1 MAVKMKFL
9 CLTSVLF
16 SFLEHIYVMADTK
29 PAELDPAIEKEEE
42 RQVIKTHKI
51 DSSTI
56 LMLLGLL
63 LLTILTI
70 WFFKFRRFR
79 FVHESGLSMIYGM
92 IVGVI
97 IRYANPD
104 QETTPPHVKIINS
117 GNVSY
122 TANKAPESVLL
133 DLADRNR
140 SVTVQYNIWGEVSEQ
155 ETKMSQL
162 IMAVT
167 FDPELFFNVLLP
179 FIIFEAGYSMKRRHF
194 FRNLGSI
201 MTFAFIGTTISCV
214 VVGGIMYGV
223 TRLMQLTSFTLNDC
237 FFFGAIISATDP
249 VTVLAIFSDLK
260 ADVDLF
266 AFIFGESVL
275 NDAVAIVLSGAVDNY
290 GSSASKSGESQ
301 GFSAHAFFSSL
312 GNFVGIFAGAFA
324 IGSLIGCVTSLLTK
338 FTKIRDFPLLE
349 TAMFFLMSYMSFQ
362 ACEAAG
368 LTGIVA
374 VLFCGI
380 TQAHYT
386 YNNLSIESKIRTKQL
401 FELMNFLAENFVFL
415 YIGVAVFTFHSQEW
429 NIFFILSAILAVF
442 IARFFNI
449 YPLSLLLNL
458 GRKNKISRPFMHM
471 MMFSGLRGAIAFALA
486 IRNTSTEARK
496 LMVSA
501 TMIIVIITVILG
513 GGLTTPMLGWLQIR
527 VGVEDEKE
535 MTNFAGPSGKKKWQR
550 QYSTMENMKDDAQ
563 PPTREDNNSQQALPL
578 LKGNADETETKKKD
592 KAYLVGKWHHFDV
605 RILKPFLTH
614 SRPTL
619 METLPACCMPLARLL
634 TTEEQMLEGKSHI
647 EEDSDTDM
655 IIDHRE
661 LSIGEGSSNNV
672 SAVTTPQPGFQEV
685 QIHNPANQ
693 NQGEDSVLRGAF
705 KPKNI
710 CVNIAGPSGDRV

>member
-1 MAVKMKFL
+1 MAVKTSL
-9 CLTSVLF
+9 ICLTSLLLGVLREQF
-16 SFLEHIYVMADTK
+16 VMAAD
-29 PAELDPAIEKEEE
+29 PAVLEPAIEKEEE
-42 RQVIKTHKI
+42 QQVIQTHKI

-97 IRYANPD
+97 IRYASFKPD
-104 QETTPPHVKIINS
+104 TKPPHVKIVES

-122 TANKAPESVLL
+122 STSKAPESVLL
-133 DLADRNR
+133 DLKGQRNG
-140 SVTVQYNIWGEVSEQ
+140 SITVQYNIWGEVSEEEQ
-155 ETKMSQL
+155 QLSQL
-162 IMAVT
+162 VMAVT

-201 MTFAFIGTTISCV
+201 MAFAFVGTTISCV

-223 TRLMQLTSFTLNDC
+223 TRLMDISFTLNDC

-275 NDAVAIVLSGAVDNY
+275 NDAVAIVLSGAVETY
-290 GSSASKSGESQ
+290 GSSASKSGESK
-301 GFSAHAFFSSL
+301 GFSVHAFFSSL

-324 IGSLIGCVTSLLTK
+324 IGSLIGCFTALLTK
-338 FTKIRDFPLLE
+338 YTKIRDFPLLE

-386 YNNLSIESKIRTKQL
+386 YNNLSVESKLRTKQL

-429 NIFFILSAILAVF
+429 NILFILSAIMAIF

-458 GRKNKISRPFMHM
+458 GRKNKITRPFMHM

-486 IRNTSTEARK
+486 IRNTATEARK

-501 TMIIVIITVILG
+501 TMIIVIVTVILG

-527 VGVEDEKE
+527 VGVEEEKE
-535 MTNFAGPSGKKKWQR
+535 MTNFASPSGQENGRKGKWQR
-550 QYSTMENMKDDAQ
+550 QYSTMENMRDDSQ
-563 PPTREDNNSQQALPL
+563 SQTQEDSNSQQVLPL
-578 LKGNADETETKKKD
+578 LKGNAEETESKKRD
-592 KAYLVGKWHHFDV
+592 KAYLVGKWHNFDV
-605 RILKPFLTH
+605 RILKPILTH

-634 TTEEQMLEGKSHI
+634 TTEEQMAEGRSHI

-661 LSIGEGSSNNV
+661 LSIGEGSSSNI
-672 SAVTTPQPGFQEV
+672 SAAATPQPDFQQVE
-685 QIHNPANQ
+685 IHNPANQ
-693 NQGEDSVLRGAF
+693 PIRKCKTLVKPMVWFPQLVLA
-705 KPKNI
+705 KQ
-710 CVNIAGPSGDRV
+710 

>member
-1 MAVKMKFL
+1 MAVKTSL
-9 CLTSVLF
+9 ICLTSLLLGVLREQF
-16 SFLEHIYVMADTK
+16 VMAAD
-29 PAELDPAIEKEEE
+29 PAVLEPAIEKEEE
-42 RQVIKTHKI
+42 QQVIQTHKI

-97 IRYANPD
+97 IRYASFKPD
-104 QETTPPHVKIINS
+104 TKPPHVKIVES

-122 TANKAPESVLL
+122 STSKAPESVLL
-133 DLADRNR
+133 DLKGQRNG
-140 SVTVQYNIWGEVSEQ
+140 SITVQYNIWGEVSEEEQ
-155 ETKMSQL
+155 QLSQL
-162 IMAVT
+162 VMAVT

-201 MTFAFIGTTISCV
+201 MAFAFVGTTISCV

-223 TRLMQLTSFTLNDC
+223 TRLMDISFTLNDC

-275 NDAVAIVLSGAVDNY
+275 NDAVAIVLSGAVETY
-290 GSSASKSGESQ
+290 GSSASKSGESK
-301 GFSAHAFFSSL
+301 GFSVHAFFSSL

-324 IGSLIGCVTSLLTK
+324 IGSLIGCFTALLTK
-338 FTKIRDFPLLE
+338 YTKIRDFPLLE

-386 YNNLSIESKIRTKQL
+386 YNNLSVESKLRTKQL

-429 NIFFILSAILAVF
+429 NILFILSAIMAIF

-458 GRKNKISRPFMHM
+458 GRKNKITRPFMHM

-486 IRNTSTEARK
+486 IRNTATEARK

-501 TMIIVIITVILG
+501 TMIIVIVTVILG

-527 VGVEDEKE
+527 VGVEEEKE
-535 MTNFAGPSGKKKWQR
+535 MTNFASPSG
-550 QYSTMENMKDDAQ
+550 
-563 PPTREDNNSQQALPL
+563 
-578 LKGNADETETKKKD
+578 GNAEETESKKRD
-592 KAYLVGKWHHFDV
+592 KAYLVGKWHNFDV
-605 RILKPFLTH
+605 RILKPILTH

-634 TTEEQMLEGKSHI
+634 TTEEQMAEGRSHI

-661 LSIGEGSSNNV
+661 LSIGEGSSSNI
-672 SAVTTPQPGFQEV
+672 SAAATPQPDFQQVE
-685 QIHNPANQ
+685 IHNPANQ
-693 NQGEDSVLRGAF
+693 VKEVGSEGGGVYQQ
-705 KPKNI
+705 KNI
-710 CVNIAGPSGDRV
+710 CVNIPGSSGDRV

>member
-1 MAVKMKFL
+1 MAVKAKLL
-9 CLTSVLF
+9 CWISLLCCVLIQPF
-16 SFLEHIYVMADTK
+16 TMANAPAHLE
-29 PAELDPAIEKEEE
+29 PAIEKEEE
-42 RQVIKTHKI
+42 KQVIQTHKI

-97 IRYANPD
+97 IKYGSFQPS
-104 QETTPPHVKIINS
+104 TKPPHVEIINT
-117 GNVSY
+117 GNNTY
-122 TANKAPESVLL
+122 PDDEAPESVLL
-133 DLADRNR
+133 SVRNK
-140 SVTVQYNIWGEVSEQ
+140 SMTIKYNIWGEVTE
-155 ETKMSQL
+155 ENKALSQL
-162 IMAVT
+162 VMAVT

-201 MTFAFIGTTISCV
+201 MAFAFIGTTISCV
-214 VVGGIMYGV
+214 VVGGFMFGV
-223 TRLMQLTSFTLNDC
+223 TRLMNLTSFSLNDC

-260 ADVDLF
+260 VDVDLF

-275 NDAVAIVLSGAVDNY
+275 NDAVAIVLSGAVETY
-290 GSSASKSGESQ
+290 GSSASQSGESQ
-301 GFSAHAFFSSL
+301 GFSVHAFFSSL

-324 IGSLIGCVTSLLTK
+324 IGSLIGCATAILTK

-386 YNNLSIESKIRTKQL
+386 YNNLSVESKLRTKQL

-415 YIGVAVFTFHSQEW
+415 YIGVAVFTFHSQKW
-429 NIFFILSAILAVF
+429 NPLFILAALISIF

-458 GRKNKISRPFMHM
+458 GRKNKITRPFMHM

-486 IRNTSTEARK
+486 IRNTSTESRQ

-501 TMIIVIITVILG
+501 TMMIVIITVILG

-527 VGVEDEKE
+527 VGVEEEKE
-535 MTNFAGPSGKKKWQR
+535 MTSFAGPAGQDNNKKGKWQR
-550 QYSTMENMKDDAQ
+550 QYSTMENMRDDAQ
-563 PPTREDNNSQQALPL
+563 PQMGSGQESEQR
-578 LKGNADETETKKKD
+578 KRD
-592 KAYLVGKWHHFDV
+592 KAYLVGKWHNFDV
-605 RILKPFLTH
+605 RILKPLLTH

-619 METLPACCMPLARLL
+619 METLPACCLPITRLL
-634 TTEEQMLEGKSHI
+634 TTEEQLLEGRSHI

-661 LSIGEGSSNNV
+661 LSIGEGTSNNT
-672 SAVTTPQPGFQEV
+672 SAASTPQPGFQQVE
-685 QIHNPANQ
+685 IHNPTNQ
-693 NQGEDSVLRGAF
+693 TFQLEVNFDSGGALQ
-705 KPKNI
+705 PRNMCINI
-710 CVNIAGPSGDRV
+710 PGPPGDRV

>member
-1 MAVKMKFL
+1 MANAPAH
-9 CLTSVLF
+9 
-16 SFLEHIYVMADTK
+16 LE
-29 PAELDPAIEKEEE
+29 PAIEKEEE
-42 RQVIKTHKI
+42 KQVIQTHKI

-97 IRYANPD
+97 IKYGSFQPS
-104 QETTPPHVKIINS
+104 TKPPHVEIINT
-117 GNVSY
+117 GNNTY
-122 TANKAPESVLL
+122 PDDEAPESVLL
-133 DLADRNR
+133 SVRNK
-140 SVTVQYNIWGEVSEQ
+140 STTIKYNIWGEVTE
-155 ETKMSQL
+155 ENKALSQL
-162 IMAVT
+162 VMAVT

-201 MTFAFIGTTISCV
+201 MAFAFIGTTISCV
-214 VVGGIMYGV
+214 VVGGFMFGV
-223 TRLMQLTSFTLNDC
+223 TRLMNLTSFSLNDC

-260 ADVDLF
+260 VDVDLF

-275 NDAVAIVLSGAVDNY
+275 NDAVAIVLSGAVETY
-290 GSSASKSGESQ
+290 GSSASQSGESQ
-301 GFSAHAFFSSL
+301 GFSVHAFFSSL

-324 IGSLIGCVTSLLTK
+324 IGSLIGCATAILTK

-386 YNNLSIESKIRTKQL
+386 YNNLSVESKLRTKQL

-415 YIGVAVFTFHSQEW
+415 YIGVAVFTFHSQKW
-429 NIFFILSAILAVF
+429 NPLFILAALISIF

-458 GRKNKISRPFMHM
+458 GRKNKITRPFMHM

-486 IRNTSTEARK
+486 IRNTSTESRQ

-501 TMIIVIITVILG
+501 TMMIVIITVILG

-527 VGVEDEKE
+527 VGVEEEKE
-535 MTNFAGPSGKKKWQR
+535 MTSFAGPAGGSGQESEQR
-550 QYSTMENMKDDAQ
+550 K
-563 PPTREDNNSQQALPL
+563 R
-578 LKGNADETETKKKD
+578 D
-592 KAYLVGKWHHFDV
+592 KAYLVGKWHNFDV
-605 RILKPFLTH
+605 RILKPLLTH

-619 METLPACCMPLARLL
+619 METLPACCLPIARLL
-634 TTEEQMLEGKSHI
+634 TTEEQLLEGRSHI

-661 LSIGEGSSNNV
+661 LSIGEGTSNNT
-672 SAVTTPQPGFQEV
+672 SAASTPQPGFQQVE
-685 QIHNPANQ
+685 IHNPTNQ
-693 NQGEDSVLRGAF
+693 TFQLEVNFDSGGALQ
-705 KPKNI
+705 PKNMCI
-710 CVNIAGPSGDRV
+710 NIPGPPGDRV

>member
-1 MAVKMKFL
+1 MAVNAKLL
-9 CLTSVLF
+9 CWTSLLWCI
-16 SFLEHIYVMADTK
+16 LEYTFIMAQT
-29 PAELDPAIEKEEE
+29 PSPLGPAIEKEEE
-42 RQVIKTHKI
+42 KLVIQTHKI

-92 IVGVI
+92 IVGI
-97 IRYANPD
+97 IIKYASSEPD
-104 QETTPPHVKIINS
+104 STPPHVKIVDS
-117 GNVSY
+117 GNTTYSGS
-122 TANKAPESVLL
+122 KAPESVLL
-133 DLADRNR
+133 NLKND
-140 SVTVQYNIWGEVSEQ
+140 SIIVKYNIWGEVTQ
-155 ETKMSQL
+155 ENKALSQL
-162 IMAVT
+162 VNAVT

-201 MTFAFIGTTISCV
+201 MAFAFIGTTISCV

-223 TRLMQLTSFTLNDC
+223 TRLMDLKFSLNDC

-275 NDAVAIVLSGAVDNY
+275 NDAVAIVLSGAVENY
-290 GSSASKSGESQ
+290 GSSVSKSGEST
-301 GFSAHAFFSSL
+301 GFSVHAFFSSL
-312 GNFVGIFAGAFA
+312 GNFVGIFTGAFA
-324 IGSLIGCVTSLLTK
+324 IGSLIGCITALLTK
-338 FTKIRDFPLLE
+338 YTKIRDFPLLE
-349 TAMFFLMSYMSFQ
+349 TALFFLMSYMSFQ

-386 YNNLSIESKIRTKQL
+386 YNNLSVESKLRTKQL

-415 YIGVAVFTFHSQEW
+415 YIGVAVFTFHSQIW
-429 NIFFILSAILAVF
+429 NPLFILTSLLSAL

-486 IRNTSTEARK
+486 IRNTSTEPRQI
-496 LMVSA
+496 MVSA
-501 TMIIVIITVILG
+501 TMMIVIVTVILG

-527 VGVEDEKE
+527 VGVEEEKE
-535 MTNFAGPSGKKKWQR
+535 MTNFAGSSAKGKWQR
-550 QYSTMENMKDDAQ
+550 QYSTMENMRDDNQAQ
-563 PPTREDNNSQQALPL
+563 RQEDHNSHQVLPL
-578 LKGNADETETKKKD
+578 LEESGEDSQQKKKD
-592 KAYLVGKWHHFDV
+592 KAYLVGKWHNFDV

-619 METLPACCMPLARLL
+619 METLPACCMPLAKLL
-634 TTEEQMLEGKSHI
+634 TTEEQLLQGRTHI

-661 LSIGEGSSNNV
+661 LSIGEGTSNNT
-672 SAVTTPQPGFQEV
+672 SAASTPQQGFQEV
-685 QIHNPANQ
+685 EIHNPNNQ
-693 NQGEDSVLRGAF
+693 KLGADVDLGGAPHT
-705 KPKNI
+705 KTISINI
-710 CVNIAGPSGDRV
+710 PGPSGDRV

>member
-1 MAVKMKFL
+1 MANAPAH
-9 CLTSVLF
+9 
-16 SFLEHIYVMADTK
+16 LE
-29 PAELDPAIEKEEE
+29 PAIEKEEE
-42 RQVIKTHKI
+42 KQVIQTHKI

-97 IRYANPD
+97 IKYGSFQPS
-104 QETTPPHVKIINS
+104 TKPPHVEIINT
-117 GNVSY
+117 GNNTY
-122 TANKAPESVLL
+122 PDDQAPESVLL
-133 DLADRNR
+133 SVRNK
-140 SVTVQYNIWGEVSEQ
+140 SMTIKYNIWGEVTE
-155 ETKMSQL
+155 ENKALSQL
-162 IMAVT
+162 VMAVT

-201 MTFAFIGTTISCV
+201 MAFAFIGTTISCV
-214 VVGGIMYGV
+214 VVGGFMFGV
-223 TRLMQLTSFTLNDC
+223 TRLMNLTSFSLNDC

-260 ADVDLF
+260 VDVDLF

-275 NDAVAIVLSGAVDNY
+275 NDAVAIVLSGAVETY
-290 GSSASKSGESQ
+290 GSSASQSGESQ
-301 GFSAHAFFSSL
+301 GFSVHAFFSSL

-324 IGSLIGCVTSLLTK
+324 IGSLIGCATAILTK

-386 YNNLSIESKIRTKQL
+386 YNNLSVESKLRTKQL

-415 YIGVAVFTFHSQEW
+415 YIGVAVFTFHSQKW
-429 NIFFILSAILAVF
+429 NPFFILAALISIF

-458 GRKNKISRPFMHM
+458 GRKNKITRPFMHM

-486 IRNTSTEARK
+486 IRNTSTESRQ

-501 TMIIVIITVILG
+501 TMMIVIITVILG

-527 VGVEDEKE
+527 VGVEEEKE
-535 MTNFAGPSGKKKWQR
+535 MTSFAGPAGLHYRHAGFYSSIPGSGQESEQR
-550 QYSTMENMKDDAQ
+550 K
-563 PPTREDNNSQQALPL
+563 R
-578 LKGNADETETKKKD
+578 D
-592 KAYLVGKWHHFDV
+592 KAYLVGKWHNFDV
-605 RILKPFLTH
+605 RILKPLLTH

-619 METLPACCMPLARLL
+619 METLPACCLPITRLL
-634 TTEEQMLEGKSHI
+634 TTEEQLLEGRSHI

-661 LSIGEGSSNNV
+661 LSIGEGTSNNT
-672 SAVTTPQPGFQEV
+672 SAASTPQPGFQQVE
-685 QIHNPANQ
+685 IHNPTNQ
-693 NQGEDSVLRGAF
+693 FQE
-705 KPKNI
+705 
-710 CVNIAGPSGDRV
+710 RV

>member
-1 MAVKMKFL
+1 MAVNAKLL
-9 CLTSVLF
+9 CWTSLLWCI
-16 SFLEHIYVMADTK
+16 LEYTFIMAQT
-29 PAELDPAIEKEEE
+29 PSPLGPAIEKEEE
-42 RQVIKTHKI
+42 KLVIQTHKI

-92 IVGVI
+92 IVGI
-97 IRYANPD
+97 IIKYASSEPD
-104 QETTPPHVKIINS
+104 STPPHVKIVDS
-117 GNVSY
+117 GNTTYSGS
-122 TANKAPESVLL
+122 KAPESVLL
-133 DLADRNR
+133 NLKND
-140 SVTVQYNIWGEVSEQ
+140 SIIVKYNIWGEVTQ
-155 ETKMSQL
+155 ENKALSQL
-162 IMAVT
+162 VNAVT

-201 MTFAFIGTTISCV
+201 MAFAFIGTTISCV

-223 TRLMQLTSFTLNDC
+223 TRLMDLKFSLNDC

-275 NDAVAIVLSGAVDNY
+275 NDAVAIVLSGAVENY
-290 GSSASKSGESQ
+290 GSSVSKSGEST
-301 GFSAHAFFSSL
+301 GFSVHAFFSSL
-312 GNFVGIFAGAFA
+312 GNFVGIFTGAFA
-324 IGSLIGCVTSLLTK
+324 IGSLIGCITALLTK
-338 FTKIRDFPLLE
+338 YTKIRDFPLLE
-349 TAMFFLMSYMSFQ
+349 TALFFLMSYMSFQ

-386 YNNLSIESKIRTKQL
+386 YNNLSVESKLRTKQL

-415 YIGVAVFTFHSQEW
+415 YIGVAVFTFHSQIW
-429 NIFFILSAILAVF
+429 NPLFILTSLLSAL

-486 IRNTSTEARK
+486 IRNTSTEPRQI
-496 LMVSA
+496 MVSA
-501 TMIIVIITVILG
+501 TMMIVIVTVILG

-527 VGVEDEKE
+527 VGVEEEKE
-535 MTNFAGPSGKKKWQR
+535 MTNFAGSSAESG
-550 QYSTMENMKDDAQ
+550 
-563 PPTREDNNSQQALPL
+563 EDSQQ
-578 LKGNADETETKKKD
+578 KKKD
-592 KAYLVGKWHHFDV
+592 KAYLVGKWHNFDV

-619 METLPACCMPLARLL
+619 METLPACCMPLAKLL
-634 TTEEQMLEGKSHI
+634 TTEEQLLQGRTHI

-661 LSIGEGSSNNV
+661 LSIGEGTSNNT
-672 SAVTTPQPGFQEV
+672 SAASTPQQGFQEV
-685 QIHNPANQ
+685 EIHNPNNQ
-693 NQGEDSVLRGAF
+693 KLGADVDLGGAPHT
-705 KPKNI
+705 KTISINI
-710 CVNIAGPSGDRV
+710 PGPSGDRV

>member
-1 MAVKMKFL
+1 MANAPAH
-9 CLTSVLF
+9 
-16 SFLEHIYVMADTK
+16 LE
-29 PAELDPAIEKEEE
+29 PAIEKEEE
-42 RQVIKTHKI
+42 KQVIQTHKI

-97 IRYANPD
+97 IKYGSFQPS
-104 QETTPPHVKIINS
+104 TKPPHVEIINT
-117 GNVSY
+117 GNNTY
-122 TANKAPESVLL
+122 PDDEAPESVLL
-133 DLADRNR
+133 SVRNK
-140 SVTVQYNIWGEVSEQ
+140 SMTIKYNIWGEVTE
-155 ETKMSQL
+155 ENKALSQL
-162 IMAVT
+162 VMAVT

-201 MTFAFIGTTISCV
+201 MAFAFIGTTISCV
-214 VVGGIMYGV
+214 VVGGFMFGV
-223 TRLMQLTSFTLNDC
+223 TRLMNLTSFSLNDC

-260 ADVDLF
+260 VDVDLF

-275 NDAVAIVLSGAVDNY
+275 NDAVAIVLSGAVETY
-290 GSSASKSGESQ
+290 GSSASQSGESQ
-301 GFSAHAFFSSL
+301 GFSVHAFFSSL

-324 IGSLIGCVTSLLTK
+324 IGSLIGCATAILTK

-386 YNNLSIESKIRTKQL
+386 YNNLSVESKLRTKQL

-415 YIGVAVFTFHSQEW
+415 YIGVAVFTFHSQKW
-429 NIFFILSAILAVF
+429 NPFFILAALISIF

-458 GRKNKISRPFMHM
+458 GRKNKITRPFMHM

-486 IRNTSTEARK
+486 IRNTSTESRQ

-501 TMIIVIITVILG
+501 TMMIVIITVILG

-527 VGVEDEKE
+527 VGVEEEKE
-535 MTNFAGPSGKKKWQR
+535 MTSFAGPAGGSGQESEQR
-550 QYSTMENMKDDAQ
+550 K
-563 PPTREDNNSQQALPL
+563 R
-578 LKGNADETETKKKD
+578 D
-592 KAYLVGKWHHFDV
+592 KAYLVGKWHNFDV
-605 RILKPFLTH
+605 RILKPLLTH

-619 METLPACCMPLARLL
+619 METLPACCLPITRLL
-634 TTEEQMLEGKSHI
+634 TTEEQLLEGRSHI

-661 LSIGEGSSNNV
+661 LSIGEGTSNNT
-672 SAVTTPQPGFQEV
+672 SAASTPQPGFQQVE
-685 QIHNPANQ
+685 IHNPTNQ
-693 NQGEDSVLRGAF
+693 TFQLEVNFDSGGALQ
-705 KPKNI
+705 PRNMCINI
-710 CVNIAGPSGDRV
+710 PGPPGDRV

>member
-1 MAVKMKFL
+1 MANAPAH
-9 CLTSVLF
+9 
-16 SFLEHIYVMADTK
+16 LE
-29 PAELDPAIEKEEE
+29 PAIEKEEE
-42 RQVIKTHKI
+42 KQVIQTHKI

-97 IRYANPD
+97 IKYGSFQPS
-104 QETTPPHVKIINS
+104 TKPPHVEIINT
-117 GNVSY
+117 GNNTY
-122 TANKAPESVLL
+122 PDDQAPESVLL
-133 DLADRNR
+133 SVRNK
-140 SVTVQYNIWGEVSEQ
+140 SMTIKYNIWGEVTE
-155 ETKMSQL
+155 ENKALSQL
-162 IMAVT
+162 VMAVT

-201 MTFAFIGTTISCV
+201 MAFAFIGTTISCV
-214 VVGGIMYGV
+214 VVGGFMFGV
-223 TRLMQLTSFTLNDC
+223 TRLMNLTSFSLNDC

-260 ADVDLF
+260 VDVDLF

-275 NDAVAIVLSGAVDNY
+275 NDAVAIVLSGAVETY
-290 GSSASKSGESQ
+290 GSSASQSGESQ
-301 GFSAHAFFSSL
+301 GFSVHAFFSSL

-324 IGSLIGCVTSLLTK
+324 IGSLIGCATAILTK

-386 YNNLSIESKIRTKQL
+386 YNNLSVESKLRTKQL

-415 YIGVAVFTFHSQEW
+415 YIGVAVFTFHSQKW
-429 NIFFILSAILAVF
+429 NPLFILAALISIF

-458 GRKNKISRPFMHM
+458 GRKNKITRPFMHM

-486 IRNTSTEARK
+486 IRNTSTESRQ

-501 TMIIVIITVILG
+501 TMMIVIITVILG

-527 VGVEDEKE
+527 VGVEEEKE
-535 MTNFAGPSGKKKWQR
+535 MTSFAGPAGLHYRHAGFYSSIPGSGQESEQR
-550 QYSTMENMKDDAQ
+550 K
-563 PPTREDNNSQQALPL
+563 R
-578 LKGNADETETKKKD
+578 D
-592 KAYLVGKWHHFDV
+592 KAYLVGKWHNFDV
-605 RILKPFLTH
+605 RILKPLLTH

-619 METLPACCMPLARLL
+619 METLPACCLPITRLL
-634 TTEEQMLEGKSHI
+634 TTEEQLLEGRSHI

-661 LSIGEGSSNNV
+661 LSIGEGTSNNT
-672 SAVTTPQPGFQEV
+672 SAASTPQAGFQQVE
-685 QIHNPANQ
+685 IHNPTNQ
-693 NQGEDSVLRGAF
+693 FQE
-705 KPKNI
+705 
-710 CVNIAGPSGDRV
+710 RV

>member
-1 MAVKMKFL
+1 MANAPAH
-9 CLTSVLF
+9 
-16 SFLEHIYVMADTK
+16 LE
-29 PAELDPAIEKEEE
+29 PAIEKEEE
-42 RQVIKTHKI
+42 KQVIQTHKI

-97 IRYANPD
+97 IKYGSFQPS
-104 QETTPPHVKIINS
+104 TKPPHVEIINT
-117 GNVSY
+117 GNNTY
-122 TANKAPESVLL
+122 PDDQAPESVLL
-133 DLADRNR
+133 SVRNK
-140 SVTVQYNIWGEVSEQ
+140 SMTIKYNIWGEVTE
-155 ETKMSQL
+155 ENKALSQL
-162 IMAVT
+162 VMAVT

-201 MTFAFIGTTISCV
+201 MAFAFIGTTISCV
-214 VVGGIMYGV
+214 VVGGFMFGV
-223 TRLMQLTSFTLNDC
+223 TRLMNLTSFSLNDC

-260 ADVDLF
+260 VDVDLF

-275 NDAVAIVLSGAVDNY
+275 NDAVAIVLSGAVETY
-290 GSSASKSGESQ
+290 GSSASQSGESQ
-301 GFSAHAFFSSL
+301 GFSVHAFFSSL

-324 IGSLIGCVTSLLTK
+324 IGSLIGCATAILTK

-386 YNNLSIESKIRTKQL
+386 YNNLSVESKLRTKQL

-415 YIGVAVFTFHSQEW
+415 YIGVAVFTFHSQKW
-429 NIFFILSAILAVF
+429 NPLFILAALISIF

-458 GRKNKISRPFMHM
+458 GRKNKITRPFMHM

-486 IRNTSTEARK
+486 IRNTSTESRQ

-501 TMIIVIITVILG
+501 TMMIVIITVILG

-527 VGVEDEKE
+527 VGVEEEKE
-535 MTNFAGPSGKKKWQR
+535 MTSFAGPAGGSGQESEQR
-550 QYSTMENMKDDAQ
+550 K
-563 PPTREDNNSQQALPL
+563 R
-578 LKGNADETETKKKD
+578 D
-592 KAYLVGKWHHFDV
+592 KAYLVGKWHNFDV
-605 RILKPFLTH
+605 RILKPLLTH

-619 METLPACCMPLARLL
+619 METLPACCLPITRLL
-634 TTEEQMLEGKSHI
+634 TTEEQLLEGRSHI

-661 LSIGEGSSNNV
+661 LSIGEGTSNNT
-672 SAVTTPQPGFQEV
+672 SAASTPQPGFQQVE
-685 QIHNPANQ
+685 IHNPTNQ
-693 NQGEDSVLRGAF
+693 TFQLEVNFDSGGALQ
-705 KPKNI
+705 PRNMCINI
-710 CVNIAGPSGDRV
+710 PGPPGDRV